1 MLRPRARALARP
13 EHGRALAAVSCS
25 SRSRSAAARISAPA
39 LPACRSERATMA
51 EMDAPASPAASAS
64 ASDGTAAGSPFGPDR
79 AGIADADAAPAEP
92 DLLLSLLS
100 AMPAEERA
108 SCSSTF
114 EATVK
119 DLRRQREAL
128 AKQKKEVSRLV
139 KTELKKKSRMLA
151 KANRLTNNELLQVF
165 AMRMKNK
172 EARASS
178 SEPQGSRP

>member
-1 MLRPRARALARP
+1 MQIYNYLFILDVHVLQPIFARAAR
-13 EHGRALAAVSCS
+13 AAPQLGSPLPLS
-25 SRSRSAAARISAPA
+25 SPAARSAAA
-39 LPACRSERATMA
+39 MA

-79 AGIADADAAPAEP
+79 AGIAAADAAPAEP

-128 AKQKKEVSRLV
+128 TKQKKEVSRLV

-151 KANRLTNNELLQVF
+151 KANRLTSNELLQVF
-165 AMRMKNK
+165 AMRTKNK
-172 EARASS
+172 EVRASS
-178 SEPQGSRP
+178 SASSGPQGERP